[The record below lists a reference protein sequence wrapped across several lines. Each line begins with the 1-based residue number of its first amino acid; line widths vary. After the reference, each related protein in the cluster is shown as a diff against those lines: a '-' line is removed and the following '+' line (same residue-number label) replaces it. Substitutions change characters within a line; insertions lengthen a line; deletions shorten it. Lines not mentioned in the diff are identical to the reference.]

1 MARQLVL
8 AIAFGAFATAAAQS
22 PPPIGTHYSTTVAMN
37 QDGVASL
44 GRLYATGDWTLFES
58 QNCLSVSTQLVQPW
72 LQVRTSPTA
81 VYLVA
86 A

>member
-37 QDGVASL
+37 QDGVVSL
-44 GRLYATGDWTLFES
+44 GRLYATGDWTLFEQS
-58 QNCLSVSTQLVQPW
+58 SPKTAFPFQLN
-72 LQVRTSPTA
+72 LCNHGSR
-81 VYLVA
+81 
-86 A
+86 